1 MKDIVARV
9 LNSQFKAIITSG
21 LKCTLEVRRRFAI
34 DDQDLLRETHL
45 ILSAAMLLN
54 GLYDCE
60 GRLKLSAEHS
70 MGSSWL
76 YSLYSEVIHGKA
88 IRGFGVKYKTD
99 HTTHNGFLNIKRQLP
114 GAKDWHSSTLE
125 VSSRGLTSE
134 DFAAYLDRSD
144 QIKSFVYIN
153 SSFSKGSFE

>member
-9 LNSQFKAIITSG
+9 FNSQFRAIITSG

-34 DDQDLLRETHL
+34 EDHDLLRQTHL
-45 ILSAAMLLN
+45 IVSAAMLLN

-70 MGSSWL
+70 VGPWL

-99 HTTHNGFLNIKRQLP
+99 QTTRDGFFNIKRQLP

-125 VSSRGLTSE
+125 LSSHGLTSE
-134 DFAAYLDRSD
+134 DISAYLNRSD